1 MPEGGDLT
9 KISRRKAISRA
20 AATGAI
26 VAVGA
31 VAGLGGYLLA
41 PLLAEE

>member
-31 VAGLGGYLLA
+31 VAGLGDILLA